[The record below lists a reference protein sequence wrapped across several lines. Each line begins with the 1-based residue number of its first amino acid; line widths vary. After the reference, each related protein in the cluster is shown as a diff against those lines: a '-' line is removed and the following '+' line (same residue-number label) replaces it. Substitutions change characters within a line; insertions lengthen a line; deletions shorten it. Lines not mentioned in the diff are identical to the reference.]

1 MGDSLTYL
9 IYAAP
14 VRWGI
19 ALISRKKGES
29 ILEFLISYLYRP
41 LKMGDSENI
50 PERWDLI
57 DDWVAVL
64 LKKILGGGA

>member
-1 MGDSLTYL
+1 M
-9 IYAAP
+9 
-14 VRWGI
+14 
-19 ALISRKKGES
+19 
-29 ILEFLISYLYRP
+29 EFLISYLYRP

-64 LKKILGGGA
+64 LKKILAGGRSTALPEQCSQG

>member
-1 MGDSLTYL
+1 
-9 IYAAP
+9 
-14 VRWGI
+14 
-19 ALISRKKGES
+19 
-29 ILEFLISYLYRP
+29 
-41 LKMGDSENI
+41 MGDSENI